1 MNVPGLNN
9 ILDIKLKADG
19 SRFFMEQVPDFIYAN
34 LKAGIGRRDYQQ
46 NAFGRFIYYWKE
58 HEKETSKTPVHL
70 LYHMATGSG
79 KTLIMAGLI
88 LYLYERGY
96 RNFLFF
102 VNSTNIIDKTKANFF
117 NRSSSKYL
125 FAESISF
132 YNKYVQIRE
141 VTNFQAASPNDI
153 NIVFSTIQGL
163 HSRLTLPRENS
174 LTYDDFENNNIVLI
188 SDEAHHINT
197 ATKKAGSLG
206 VEETEEIISW
216 ENTVKRI
223 FNLNPENVLL
233 EFTATADLS
242 ITAIEEKY
250 SDKLIYDYSLRQF
263 RKDGYSKEIKVLQ
276 AGLSSFDRA
285 LQAVLLSQYRR
296 KLFEKHKILVKPVIL
311 FKSKTIKESH
321 DFFELFIKGIKN
333 LETIELVKIEKA
345 NASPVIHCVFKYF
358 KTHNIRLENLVEELK
373 EDFSPDKLIS
383 VNSKDESEQKQLA
396 LNSLEDEE
404 NQYRAIFAVDKL
416 NEGWDVLNLFDIV
429 RLYDASNS
437 RTANAG
443 KTTMAEA
450 QLIGR
455 GARYCPFQISND
467 QNYARRKFD
476 NDLSHELRVCEELYY
491 HSYYNPKYIQDLN
504 KALVE
509 IGIKDSR
516 ESGNISDAES
526 THKYSGRKTDALQV
540 PGNNIIEPV
549 QMQLKETLFSRF
561 KQVHK
566 YNLEMDDHAIINS
579 DEIKEKN
586 TTREKG
592 IYVNR
597 FWRPCHPQSDKQN

>member
-1 MNVPGLNN
+1 
-9 ILDIKLKADG
+9 
-19 SRFFMEQVPDFIYAN
+19 
-34 LKAGIGRRDYQQ
+34 
-46 NAFGRFIYYWKE
+46 
-58 HEKETSKTPVHL
+58 
-70 LYHMATGSG
+70 
-79 KTLIMAGLI
+79 
-88 LYLYERGY
+88 
-96 RNFLFF
+96 
-102 VNSTNIIDKTKANFF
+102 
-117 NRSSSKYL
+117 
-125 FAESISF
+125 
-132 YNKYVQIRE
+132 
-141 VTNFQAASPNDI
+141 
-153 NIVFSTIQGL
+153 
-163 HSRLTLPRENS
+163 
-174 LTYDDFENNNIVLI
+174 
-188 SDEAHHINT
+188 
-197 ATKKAGSLG
+197 ATKNGNGLG
-206 VEETEEIISW
+206 AEETEEIISW
-216 ENTVKRI
+216 ENTIKRI

-242 ITAIEEKY
+242 ITAIEDKY
-250 SDKLIYDYSLRQF
+250 SDKLIYDYSLSQF

-311 FKSKTIKESH
+311 FKSITIKESH
-321 DFFELFIKGIKN
+321 DFFELFIKGFKN
-333 LETIELVKIEKA
+333 LETIELDKIEKA

-358 KTHNIRLENLVEELK
+358 KTHNIRFENLVEELK

-396 LNSLEDEE
+396 VNSLEDEE
-404 NQYRAIFAVDKL
+404 NPYRAIFAVDKL

-429 RLYDASNS
+429 RLYDTPNS
-437 RTANAG
+437 RTAKAG

-509 IGIKDSR
+509 IGIKDSQ
-516 ESGNISDAES
+516 ESGNISDTES
-526 THKYSGRKTDALQV
+526 TIKYTESQMDALLV
-540 PGNNIIEPV
+540 SGNNIKDPV
-549 QMQLKETLFSRF
+549 LKQLKETLVSRF
-561 KQVHK
+561 KQIHK

-579 DEIKEKN
+579 DEKKEKN
-586 TTREKG
+586 TTREMEFLLTDFGDPIIRKA
-592 IYVNR
+592 INKIEFYR
-597 FWRPCHPQSDKQN
+597 FSNLKNIFPDLNSIDELVHSEKYLGQLKINLTGHTRQLTELLPGEKLRITINLLSEISKSL